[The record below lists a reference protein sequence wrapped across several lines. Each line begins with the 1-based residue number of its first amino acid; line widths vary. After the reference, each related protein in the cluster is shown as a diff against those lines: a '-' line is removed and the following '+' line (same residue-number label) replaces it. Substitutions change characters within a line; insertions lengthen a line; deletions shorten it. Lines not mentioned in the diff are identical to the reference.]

1 MAIGSPDK
9 TARLEQ
15 LRDWARA
22 QIWSGFRS
30 EDEVRADV
38 LDAVRDEVKDPSE
51 AARLADE
58 YVADA
63 HARHREAASTWP
75 PSTDVDRFE
84 EAVAELEAAGV
95 VVLQAIDDHWVANDE
110 LRNRTEV
117 GLQPRGIAW
126 FTHSDVWHA
135 VEHGMLEVN
144 LWHGDSAN
152 VAEGEDL
159 LVFVEETL
167 ARHGL
172 PAHFDE
178 GRIEVTMHWQRRP
191 GSGRPD
197 ASVPDGGGG
206 DS

>member
-9 TARLEQ
+9 AARLEQ
-15 LRDWARA
+15 LRDWTRA
-22 QIWSGFRS
+22 QVWSGFRG

-38 LDAVRDEVKDPSE
+38 LDAVRAEVKDKAE
-51 AARLADE
+51 AARLTDE

-63 HARHREAASTWP
+63 HQQLHEAAATWP
-75 PSTDVDRFE
+75 ASTDVDRFE
-84 EAVAELEAAGV
+84 LAVADLEEAGV
-95 VVLQAIDDHWVANDE
+95 VVLQACDDHWAANDE
-110 LRNRTEV
+110 LHNRTEV

-152 VAEGEDL
+152 VAEGDDL
-159 LVFVEETL
+159 LTFVEETL
-167 ARHGL
+167 ERHGL

-178 GRIEVTMHWQRRP
+178 GRIEVTLRWQRRP
-191 GSGRPD
+191 
-197 ASVPDGGGG
+197 
-206 DS
+206 